1 MRVRAGTI
9 ADEDAWLRMR
19 RSLWPDADEASLRA
33 EMNTIVGD
41 DSQAVFIAED
51 DDGQTLGFAEVSIHP
66 HAVGCQTH
74 PVGYL
79 EGWYV
84 EAAHRRRGVGRAL
97 IATAEVWVREKGCV
111 EFASDTWL
119 GNAASIAAHRQLGFE
134 ETERLVHFR
143 KPL

>member
-9 ADEDAWLRMR
+9 VDEDAWLRMR

-51 DDGQTLGFAEVSIHP
+51 HDGQPLGFAEVSIHP

-97 IATAEVWVREKGCV
+97 IAAAEVWVREKGCV

-119 GNAASIAAHRQLGFE
+119 GSAASIAAHRQLGFE